1 MKCSRGQK
9 NPDTIGDADWISH
22 LQTQTQFTAVKTSGR
37 EFKSGS
43 EKKVPEGITI
53 QQVNTNHLKG
63 RVIQLLV
70 WVSSLFPGYAPHN
83 IS

>member
-1 MKCSRGQK
+1 MKCSPGQK
-9 NPDTIGDADWISH
+9 NPDTIGDADQISH

-53 QQVNTNHLKG
+53 Q
-63 RVIQLLV
+63 
-70 WVSSLFPGYAPHN
+70 
-83 IS
+83 

>member
-53 QQVNTNHLKG
+53 Q
-63 RVIQLLV
+63 
-70 WVSSLFPGYAPHN
+70 
-83 IS
+83 

>member
-1 MKCSRGQK
+1 MKCSPGQK

-53 QQVNTNHLKG
+53 QEVKTNHFKRKG
-63 RVIQLLV
+63 YTTVGLGFQLIS
-70 WVSSLFPGYAPHN
+70 WICSS
-83 IS
+83 